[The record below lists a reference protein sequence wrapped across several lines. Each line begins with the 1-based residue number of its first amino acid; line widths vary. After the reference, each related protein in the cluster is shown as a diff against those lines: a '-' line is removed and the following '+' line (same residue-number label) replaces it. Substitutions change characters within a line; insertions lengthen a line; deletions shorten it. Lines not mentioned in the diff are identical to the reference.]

1 MPTREHLKGRIA
13 EKKRQKKTT
22 GKVSTFLNPGQ
33 FGVGDVHIEEP
44 NYSSSNGKPIKF
56 KSIEEL
62 CIAELLSEE
71 FEKANSK
78 GHDVVVELK
87 ADRLET
93 KIAEKEREK
102 KSTGKVST
110 FLGNDVSGI

>member
-1 MPTREHLKGRIA
+1 MKNAKLQVDR
-13 EKKRQKKTT
+13 
-22 GKVSTFLNPGQ
+22 
-33 FGVGDVHIEEP
+33 EP
-44 NYSSSNGKPIKF
+44 NFSSSNGDLIKF

-87 ADRLET
+87 ADRLEA